1 MTMDVLTAAFNVGHD
16 FKGGASGL
24 AELIGKNGSTFN
36 AELAQVGN
44 AKLGLHTA
52 VKMTLRSGDYRILDA
67 FNLACGRQS
76 FPLPEMLEL
85 ESKDCLEALAKAS
98 REFSELCTEVL
109 QSLTND
115 GKINDNERERIHLE
129 GGHALRTIGSLMAS
143 VDANH
148 AASKPAHLKA
158 AA

>member
-16 FKGGASGL
+16 FKGGVVAL
-24 AELIGKNGSTFN
+24 APQIGKNDSTLN

-52 VKMTLRSGDYRILDA
+52 VKMTLASGDLRILDA
-67 FNLACGRQS
+67 FNLACGRMS
-76 FPLPEMLEL
+76 FPLPEMLDL
-85 ESKDCLEALAKAS
+85 ESKDCIQALATAS

-109 QSLTND
+109 QSITDD
-115 GKINDNERERIHLE
+115 GKINDNERERIHKE
-129 GGHALRTIGSLMAS
+129 GGHTVSRIGSLMAA

-148 AASKPAHLKA
+148 AASKPAHLRA
-158 AA
+158 A